1 MPVTKYV
8 KLPGSERQPLPGA
21 KKTGAANPN
30 AVMRVTLSLRPR
42 KLGRKQPKLDALIA
56 SGKRISR
63 EEFAA
68 SYGADPGDV
77 QKVGAFAAT
86 QGLAIAHVD
95 LAAKSVGLIGRTA
108 DFAKAFQV
116 ELARYKHDGGTYRGR
131 TGSISLPS

>member
-30 AVMRVTLSLRPR
+30 AIMRVTLSLRPR
-42 KLGRKQPKLDALIA
+42 KLTRKQPKLDALIA

-63 EEFAA
+63 EEYAA
-68 SYGADPGDV
+68 NYGADPADV
-77 QKVGAFAAT
+77 QEVSAFAAT

-95 LAAKSVGLIGRTA
+95 LAAKRVGLIGHSE

-116 ELARYKHDGGTYRGR
+116 EL
-131 TGSISLPS
+131 